1 MANNL
6 NYTGGGR
13 GSGFGAPAKPATSA
27 AQGDLLKG
35 AMGMVATSAI
45 GAWASYTM
53 DKINTK
59 RKQSAF
65 DHARTMA
72 RIGRNQRAWQG
83 AVARDRMKEAQA
95 VQSIALEVKR
105 MEQTAKLESG
115 IQDLQGATADRI
127 RAINSLQS
135 IGQAEELERSQI
147 LDRASLA
154 EKVAS
159 GSALGIKQTAER
171 QTSGFEQVGSVAV
184 DALRIGK
191 AAFGKEEGSDILSK
205 RLKGA

>member
-1 MANNL
+1 M
-6 NYTGGGR
+6 
-13 GSGFGAPAKPATSA
+13 GSSPSAPKSG
-27 AQGDLLKG
+27 AQGDLIKG

-59 RKQSAF
+59 RQNSAF
-65 DHARTMA
+65 KHARTMKM
-72 RIGRNQRAWQG
+72 IGRNQRAWQG
-83 AVARDRMKEAQA
+83 AVQRDRLKEVQA
-95 VQSIALEVKR
+95 RQTVALEVKR

-127 RAINSLQS
+127 KAINAMQNISATQ
-135 IGQAEELERSQI
+135 ELERTQI

-171 QTSGFEQVGSVAV
+171 KTSGFEQVGSVAI
-184 DALRIGK
+184 DAMRIGK
-191 AAFGKEEGSDILSK
+191 AAFGKEEGSDIISK
-205 RLKGA
+205 RIKGA